1 MPVVAKNPR
10 VGDYVRLGSFEQDGN
25 AQNDREG
32 IEWLVLAIDD
42 EKALLLSRYV
52 LSEMEFGLGRNGA
65 SWSNSDVS
73 AWLNGD
79 FYDNAFTE
87 KEKLAII
94 KTETSDTTN
103 DRVFLL
109 SESEAQDLL
118 ADDSA
123 RRAEPCDALKI
134 DTRDGMCRWWL
145 RTTGT
150 DNARNAM
157 LVESSGKISRGGTR
171 AEGNDAGVRP
181 AIWVDLSKA
190 GLLTVEPLS
199 MSAQA
204 GETVAFGSY
213 APGDVPAEP
222 VAWKVVERNGNVV
235 TMVSKYLIDA
245 KPYEASS
252 EPTSWQDCSLRQWLN
267 GDFIDLA
274 FSDAE
279 RNALVLTELKNGV
292 ETDDGIDGKEPT
304 TEDWVYLLSGE
315 EMERYFPETG
325 AGAAEKSNAV
335 ALAQT
340 MDDFN
345 IWWLRTKDKD
355 YGNPKVV
362 FTNGAV
368 TSNWDGYGFAGNGV
382 RPAIRVNL
390 DAL

>member
-1 MPVVAKNPR
+1 MVAKNPQ
-10 VGDYVRLGSFEQDGN
+10 VGNYVRLGSFEQDGN
-25 AQNDREG
+25 AQNGREG
-32 IEWLVLAIDD
+32 IEWRVLKIDG

-52 LSEMEFGLGRNGA
+52 LSGMEFGLGKNGA
-65 SWSNSDVS
+65 IWSNSDV
-73 AWLNGD
+73 ADWLNGD
-79 FYDNAFTE
+79 FYANAFTE
-87 KEKLAII
+87 EEKLAII
-94 KTETSDTTN
+94 KTETSNTSDN
-103 DRVFLL
+103 WVFLL

-118 ADDSA
+118 ADDEA

-134 DTRDGMCRWWL
+134 DTRDGTCRWWL
-145 RTTGT
+145 RTTGA
-150 DNARNAM
+150 DNSRNAM

-199 MSAQA
+199 MSTQA

-213 APGDVPAEP
+213 APGNVPAEP

-245 KPYEASS
+245 KPYEVSS
-252 EPTSWQDCSLRQWLN
+252 TSTSWEDSSLRQWLN
-267 GDFIDLA
+267 GDFIELA

-279 RNALVLTELKNGV
+279 RDALVTTVLENGV
-292 ETDDGIDGKEPT
+292 ESDIGIDGSEPT
-304 TEDWVYLLSGE
+304 TEDRVYLLSGE
-315 EMERYFPETG
+315 ELNRYFGKETG
-325 AGAAEKSNAV
+325 AFDTERSNAM
-335 ALAQT
+335 AQAQLLEY
-340 MDDFN
+340 FN

-355 YGNPKVV
+355 YGNPMVV
-362 FTNGAV
+362 FNGTV
-368 TSNWDGYGFAGNGV
+368 SINWDGYGVEDTGV